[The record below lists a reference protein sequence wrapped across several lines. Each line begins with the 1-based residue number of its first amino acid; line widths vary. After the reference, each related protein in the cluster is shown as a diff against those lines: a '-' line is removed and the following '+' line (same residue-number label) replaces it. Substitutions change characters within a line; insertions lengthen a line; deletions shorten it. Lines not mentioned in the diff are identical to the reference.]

1 MELKLTYY
9 SKALLRNADVK
20 ICMPDNINISEL
32 NTVIVLHNINEKPQ
46 NPFDELTI
54 KDYKLA
60 VVLPDGG
67 KSCWL
72 NGKSIGQKYCEFAGN
87 ELIEF
92 LKGISLGNPT
102 KTCIMGYDV
111 GGFGALKAAFTYPK
125 NFSDVGAFYPAVFS
139 TDKMESFSGIY
150 RKIEKKYP
158 VISEEIFEEFF
169 GRRPI
174 NEFHKTSEFNIST
187 IFEEMIKGNKK
198 NCPKILFTCENKD
211 TDNMSLYNNLFN
223 NVSNKVDDDHRD
235 YDPYKLTDDF
245 EEYVQEIFNDDN
257 KNKLLIENSM
267 DEYEGYLCTLINDEK
282 RRRRVANERRGICDI
297 LEVSDKTYR
306 NIINKPTIKRILYV
320 SAMLKLENE
329 KIDKL
334 VYLSNKKYMDIAKK
348 NGDIAKKYADIA
360 KKYIKPDSSRYD
372 IVTAIEEEIGTCL
385 INQPVQKG
393 EQKNDS

>member
-72 NGKSIGQKYCEFAGN
+72 NGKSIGQKYCEFVGN

-111 GGFGALKAAFTYPK
+111 GGFGALKAAFTYPE

-139 TDKMESFSGIY
+139 TDKSESFSGIY

-174 NEFHKTSEFNIST
+174 DEFHKTSEFNIST

-198 NCPKILFTCENKD
+198 NCPKILFTCEDKD
-211 TDNMSLYNNLFN
+211 TYNMSLCDNLFN
-223 NVSNKVDDDHRD
+223 NVSNKVVDDHRD

-257 KNKLLIENSM
+257 KNKRPIENSM
-267 DEYEGYLCTLINDEK
+267 DEYGGYLCTLIDNEITNSKKDCK
-282 RRRRVANERRGICDI
+282 RYDI
-297 LEVSDKTYR
+297 LEVSYKTYMD
-306 NIINKPTIKRILYV
+306 IIRKPTIKRILYV
-320 SAMLKLENE
+320 SAMLKLKNE
-329 KIDKL
+329 EIDKL
-334 VYLSNKKYMDIAKK
+334 VYLSNKKYT
-348 NGDIAKKYADIA
+348 DIA
-360 KKYIKPDSSRYD
+360 KKYINPDSSCYD
-372 IVTAIEEEIGTCL
+372 IVTAIEKEIGTL
-385 INQPVQKG
+385 INK
-393 EQKNDS
+393 KDD